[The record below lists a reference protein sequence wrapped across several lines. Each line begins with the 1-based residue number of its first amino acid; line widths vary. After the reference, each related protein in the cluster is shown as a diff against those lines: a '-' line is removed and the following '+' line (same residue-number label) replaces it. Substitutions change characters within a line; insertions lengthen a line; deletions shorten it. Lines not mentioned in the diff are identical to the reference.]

1 MTRTNGMGLK
11 RQFHP
16 YQLLKLAKNSL
27 RNKVTR
33 SVIVFAHQFPGKDVL
48 VKVILDLFIGYVDT
62 QLFK

>member
-1 MTRTNGMGLK
+1 M
-11 RQFHP
+11 
-16 YQLLKLAKNSL
+16 
-27 RNKVTR
+27 TR